1 MQFLI
6 PYLKRTYGNDQN
18 IIESAIQYGI
28 LSENVA
34 NFRQENFLVWDLETL
49 ESEDEVNTNIQ
60 VDGVLKVASI
70 GVASSFGM
78 PEKYFERK
86 SSDPEHSIE
95 LVSDFLDYVFEAE
108 QLFYNTIP
116 EEIRQVEHDL
126 EFAEAKCE
134 KVRVRKGLKKYTT
147 MPIFGYNSCKYY
159 FLIIDYDS

>member
-6 PYLKRTYGNDQN
+6 QHLKRTYGNDQN
-18 IIESAIQYGI
+18 IIESAIKYGI
-28 LSENVA
+28 LSEDVA
-34 NFRQENFLVWDLETL
+34 NFRQENFMVWDLETL
-49 ESEDEVNTNIQ
+49 ESDDEVNTSIQ

-78 PEKYFERK
+78 PEAYFERK

-108 QLFYNTIP
+108 KLFYQTIP

-126 EFAEAKCE
+126 DFAEANCE
-134 KVRVRKGLKKYTT
+134 KVRVRRGLKKYTT
-147 MPIFGYNSCKYY
+147 MPIFGYNSCKY
-159 FLIIDYDS
+159 